1 MNPIEEVCLSLPHDK
16 TKDVASMMAELSKRE
31 DLLKVIQ
38 ECKREVIQLFDN
50 ILQTVKNE
58 IGDNLLRHFIRVTRN
73 KHMDNVKNEIPS
85 SIASKTHVAV
95 KST

>member
-1 MNPIEEVCLSLPHDK
+1 MNPIEEVCLSLLQDQ
-16 TKDVASMMAELSKRE
+16 TSDAASMMAKLSKRE

-50 ILQTVKNE
+50 LLQTVKNE

-73 KHMDNVKNEIPS
+73 KHVDNVKNEIPS
-85 SIASKTHVAV
+85 KACKTCCSK
-95 KST
+95 K